1 MLPEIVPIFG
11 GPAPG
16 FLKMINLFPGS
27 WASVLVTS
35 ILGALAFFAIEFIRF
50 KEKRSQGKISEAT
63 TFTDYILGYFDCFAP
78 KKTQSVEDE
87 KDPKE
92 QAPGI
97 RRGGSSTNLA
107 GAVKERRK
115 KLRKQNSVNS
125 NDFQF
130 SSLSCVAIIV

>member
-1 MLPEIVPIFG
+1 MLPKIGSFFG
-11 GPAPG
+11 GRVSE
-16 FLKMINLFPGS
+16 FYKMINLFPGS

-50 KEKRSQGKISEAT
+50 KEKRSQGKIAEAA
-63 TFTDYILGYFDCFAP
+63 TFTDYILSYFDCFAP
-78 KKTQSVEDE
+78 KKTQSVKDE

-92 QAPGI
+92 PAPGM

-107 GAVKERRK
+107 GAVKERPK

-125 NDFQF
+125 NDLYF
-130 SSLSCVAIIV
+130 SSLPCVAVIV